1 MNTKSNLSLLTQGS
15 MIAAIYVILTLLA
28 ASFGL
33 DRYAIQIRFSEALTI
48 LPFLTPAA
56 IPGLFVGCLLSNIIT
71 GCAIWDIIFGPLAT
85 LIGAYGTRLLRRHSK
100 WLAPI
105 PPIVS
110 NTIIIPFVL
119 MYAYKIEGSL
129 PYFML
134 TVGLGELISCGFLGM
149 LLLHALQKNKR
160 KLF

>member
-1 MNTKSNLSLLTQGS
+1 MKRTSNLNSITQGA

-28 ASFGL
+28 AAFGL
-33 DRYAIQIRFSEALTI
+33 DRYAIQVRFSEALTI
-48 LPFLTPAA
+48 LPFFMPSAV
-56 IPGLFVGCLLSNIIT
+56 PGLFVGCLLSNIIT

-85 LIGAYGTRLLRRHSK
+85 LIGAYGTWLLRKRSK

-134 TVGLGELISCGFLGM
+134 TVGFGEIISCGLLGM
-149 LLLHALQKNKR
+149 LLLHTLQKYKR